1 MGTGGVEES
10 FSFQSELPCLKNITF
25 FLMLPE
31 TVGICHGAIFKAW
44 FGVPGTYTQP
54 GFFKTEGK

>member
-1 MGTGGVEES
+1 MAFLPNSTRNVEE
-10 FSFQSELPCLKNITF
+10 PKNITF